1 MATIEVTNREA
12 ALSKPIESDNKGYL
26 LLQKMMTK
34 RTSDD
39 NNSISTNI
47 HKELST
53 SSTSVTEELSTLIAK
68 NAPISIEVK
77 TNRRGLG
84 ESHLPLRKRIKYI
97 QPTEAERELRDQ
109 QRASD
114 FLTHKRTQTA
124 ALLTRKDYFNC
135 QKVCANLEST
145 KERPSV
151 EWYWPNWPKAVIE
164 AKKKATKEENETEQV
179 VDETE
184 EDTEEEIDY
193 VVRLAELNQYLRD
206 EHRYCIWC
214 AVAYDS
220 PTELMSSCPG
230 DTREDHD

>member
-1 MATIEVTNREA
+1 MATIEVSNREA

-39 NNSISTNI
+39 NNLISTNI
-47 HKELST
+47 NKEPST
-53 SSTSVTEELSTLIAK
+53 SSSVTEELSTLIAN

-84 ESHLPLRKRIKYI
+84 ESQLPLRKRIKYI

-135 QKVCANLEST
+135 QKVCANLESI
-145 KERPSV
+145 KETPSI
-151 EWYWPNWPKAVIE
+151 EWYWPKAVLE
-164 AKKKATKEENETEQV
+164 AKKKTTKEEIESEQV

-206 EHRYCIWC
+206 EHQYCIWC

-230 DTREDHD
+230 DTREDHDS